1 MDFKEGLKAGLVI
14 TLVIAILSPLVRYI
28 AFTYVSPMYLTN
40 MVSYFVEKKIMTQEQ
55 ALFQFSLNNT
65 IKEAAYN
72 SLVMGV
78 IAAAIVVAFIRSKNK
93 NITNEK

>member
-28 AFTYVSPMYLTN
+28 AFTYVSMYLTN